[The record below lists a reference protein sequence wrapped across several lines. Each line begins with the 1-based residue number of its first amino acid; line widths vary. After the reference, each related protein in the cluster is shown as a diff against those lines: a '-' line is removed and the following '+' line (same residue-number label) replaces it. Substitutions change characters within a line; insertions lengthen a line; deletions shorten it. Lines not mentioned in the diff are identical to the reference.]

1 MIRKPHL
8 RRSLVQFRTHPLR
21 TALALLG
28 MVLGVGSVVGMVSIG
43 EGAQKEIVASLE
55 ALGGDVVHVRANDVS
70 EDEVGKIVND
80 STGLTRNDLAA
91 LRRALPDI
99 TEATYARWSSL
110 GVNDLPVPS
119 YNLELAAVDP
129 GVFALHKLPVREGRP
144 LLQADQKYARR
155 VAVLGA
161 DLADAAFPKGALG
174 RRVRLGYAHF
184 EVVGV
189 LRPRRSAG
197 DLPVDPERYNR
208 AVLVPFDTA
217 IEELSPAAAYSE
229 VGLLSVRVGSLER
242 TLSAKRAMMPL
253 LRSLHGGLDDFEILA
268 PEEVLEKRRA
278 TQAILN
284 VVLIS
289 IAAISLL
296 VGGIGVMNIM
306 LANIMERIPEI
317 GLRRAVGASAGDIR
331 DQFLVE
337 AVIVCFLGGAIGV
350 VLGFSLS
357 VAVGWM
363 FELPVAFAWTAVG
376 AAFTLSVAVGL
387 VFGIWPAV
395 RASRIH
401 PVEALSHE

>member
-55 ALGGDVVHVRANDVS
+55 ALGGDVVHVRANEVP
-70 EDEVGKIVND
+70 EEEVGKIVNE
-80 STGLTRNDLAA
+80 STGLTRNDLHA
-91 LRRALPDI
+91 LKRALPEI
-99 TEATYARWSSL
+99 RESAYARWSSL
-110 GVNDLPVPS
+110 GVNDLPLPS
-119 YNLELAAVDP
+119 YNLELAAVEP
-129 GVFALHKLPVREGRP
+129 SVFSLHKLSVREGRP
-144 LLQADQKYARR
+144 LLELDQRFARR
-155 VAVLGA
+155 VAVIGSEI
-161 DLADAAFPKGALG
+161 ADAAYPQGAVG
-174 RRVRLGYAHF
+174 RRVRLGYAYF
-184 EVVGV
+184 EIVGV
-189 LRPRRSAG
+189 LETKRSAG
-197 DLPVDPERYNR
+197 DVPVDPERYNR
-208 AVLVPFDTA
+208 AVVVPFDTA
-217 IEELSPAAAYSE
+217 TEELTPAPAYGE
-229 VGLLSVRVGSLER
+229 VGLLSLRVGSLEG
-242 TLSAKRAMMPL
+242 TLSAKRAMVPL
-253 LRSLHGGLDDFEILA
+253 LRSMHGGLDDFEILA

-278 TQAILN
+278 TQGILN

-317 GLRRAVGASAGDIR
+317 GLRRAIGASAQDIR

-350 VLGFSLS
+350 VLGFALS
-357 VAVGWM
+357 VLVGWI
-363 FELPVAFAWTAVG
+363 FELPVAFAWTAVA
-376 AAFTLSVAVGL
+376 AAFSLSVAVGL